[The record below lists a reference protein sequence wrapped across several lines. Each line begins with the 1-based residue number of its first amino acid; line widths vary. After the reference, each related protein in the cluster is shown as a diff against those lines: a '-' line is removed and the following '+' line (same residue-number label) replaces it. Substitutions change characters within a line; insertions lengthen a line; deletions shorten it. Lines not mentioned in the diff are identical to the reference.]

1 MAEKLTIDA
10 MWDDSPIDVSTEVN
24 FIWSIANKLRGTYQS
39 DKYKDVIIPMV
50 IIRRF
55 ECALAPT
62 KKKVLETFAAN
73 PNYPAKAMYRV
84 SGYQFYNTSGFD
96 LAELVNDSEHLAANF
111 KAYIQGFSA
120 NIQDIIRSLDF
131 DKQIDKMDKNNR
143 LLSVVKAF
151 SELDLD
157 PRTIDNVKMG
167 YIFEELI
174 RKFSENAE
182 AGDHYTGR
190 DIIKLMVNILL
201 AEGCD
206 DIFDDGKVIT
216 VLDQACG
223 TGGMLST
230 SYNFIKRYNPT
241 ADVRLFGQEIN
252 PESYA
257 ICLAE
262 MMIKGQ
268 NAENICFQDT
278 MLADR
283 FKGTKMRFVIMNPPF
298 GTAWGGKD
306 APEGVEAAVNAEHKK
321 VESRWKAGL
330 PGTGD
335 MQMLFLQ
342 SAIDK
347 MDDNFG
353 RAAIIENGSPMV
365 NGGTASGESQIRR
378 WMLENDLIEAIIALP
393 IDLFYN
399 TGIATYI
406 WVFSKNKR
414 PERKGKV
421 QLIDASSFFHKLRK
435 ALGDK
440 KNEISPEDRSAITK
454 LYADFEPGEFCKIY
468 RNEEFLYREYV
479 VMQPLQRSYAITPER
494 IEAMLSKGSLS
505 GLYDAAK
512 VDELENAEEL
522 TGKDLK
528 KLEAFQNNKP
538 VFDAIVAALQD
549 AVSYTVYYSPAAFM
563 PVLAQVLGSGLPV
576 PVGEEPKPLAD
587 KKLMEK
593 IADGLSVMDKKAEIQ
608 RDRKGNI
615 LYDKE
620 TKDTEIVPFEESI
633 DTYMAREVFPHVP
646 DAKAFFEEN
655 LGAKK
660 PVIKTGAEIPFTR
673 HFYKYQQPAPSEE
686 LETKFMELERSV
698 SERVSKLFE

>member
-1 MAEKLTIDA
+1 MAKKIIDA
-10 MWDDSPIDVSTEVN
+10 MWDDSPIDVSAEVN

-62 KKKVLETFAAN
+62 KAKVLEQFKAN
-73 PNYPAKAMYRV
+73 PKYPAKAMYRI
-84 SGYQFYNTSGFD
+84 SGYKFYNTSDYD
-96 LAELVNDSEHLAANF
+96 LAELVNDSDHLAANF

-120 NIQDIIRSLDF
+120 NIQDIIKSLDF

-157 PRTIDNVKMG
+157 PVTIDNVRMG

-216 VLDQACG
+216 ILDQACG

-268 NAENICFQDT
+268 NAENICYQDS
-278 MLADR
+278 MKADR
-283 FKGTKMRFVIMNPPF
+283 FRGTKMRFVIENPPF
-298 GTAWGGKD
+298 GTPWGGKD
-306 APEGVEAAVNAEHKK
+306 AAEGVEQAVQAEYKK
-321 VESRWKAGL
+321 GFDGRWGAGL
-330 PGTGD
+330 PGSGD

-347 MDDNFG
+347 MDDNLG
-353 RAAIIENGSPMV
+353 RAAIIENGSPLFA
-365 NGGTASGESQIRR
+365 GGTSSGESQIRR

-393 IDLFYN
+393 VDLFYN

-406 WVFSKNKR
+406 WVLSKNKR
-414 PERKGKV
+414 PERKGKI
-421 QLIDASSFFHKLRK
+421 QLIDASSFFKKLRK

-440 KNEISPEDRSAITK
+440 KNEISPEDRTAITRI
-454 LYADFEPGEFCKIY
+454 YADFEENEFCKIY
-468 RNEEFLYREYV
+468 PNEEFIYREYV
-479 VMQPLQRSYAITPER
+479 VMQPLQRSYTITEER
-494 IEAMLSKGSLS
+494 IEAMLAKGSLS
-505 GLYDAAK
+505 FLYDQTK
-512 VDELENAEEL
+512 VDELESLEEP

-528 KLEAFQNNKP
+528 KLESYQSNQAIYE
-538 VFDAIVAALQD
+538 AIVAVLKA
-549 AVSYTVYYSPAAFM
+549 AVSDKVYYSPAAFM
-563 PVLAQVLGSGLPV
+563 PVLTKVLASV
-576 PVGEEPKPLAD
+576 TDD
-587 KKLMEK
+587 KKLLEK

-615 LYDKE
+615 IYDKE
-620 TKDTEIVPFEESI
+620 TKDTELVKFGESI
-633 DTYMAREVFPHVP
+633 DEYMAREVLPHIP
-646 DAKAFFEEN
+646 DAAAFFEEN
-655 LGAKK
+655 LAAKK

-673 HFYKYQQPAPSEE
+673 YFYMYQKPTASDV
-686 LETKFMELERSV
+686 LEAQFMELELSV
-698 SERVSKLFE
+698 SERITKLFE

>member
-230 SYNFIKRYNPT
+230 SYNFIKR
-241 ADVRLFGQEIN
+241 
-252 PESYA
+252 
-257 ICLAE
+257 AE

-330 PGTGD
+330 PGSGD

-353 RAAIIENGSPMV
+353 RAAIIENGSPLFT
-365 NGGTASGESQIRR
+365 GGTASGESQIRR
-378 WMLENDLIEAIIALP
+378 WMLESDLIEAIIALP

-406 WVFSKNKR
+406 WVLSKNKR

-549 AVSYTVYYSPAAFM
+549 AVSDTVYYSPAAFM
-563 PVLAQVLGSGLPV
+563 PVLAQVLGNGLPV

>member
-1 MAEKLTIDA
+1 MVGKQVIDA
-10 MWDDSPIDVSTEVN
+10 MWDDSPIDVSAEVN

-62 KKKVLETFAAN
+62 KAKVVEMFKAN
-73 PNYPAKAMYRV
+73 PNYPAKAMYRL
-84 SGYQFYNTSGFD
+84 SGFQFYNTSEFD
-96 LAELVNDSEHLAANF
+96 LAELVNDSDHLAANF

-120 NIQDIIRSLDF
+120 NIQDIIKSLDF

-151 SELDLD
+151 SELDLN
-157 PRTIDNVKMG
+157 PITIDNVRMG

-268 NAENICFQDT
+268 NAENICYQDT
-278 MLADR
+278 MKKDR
-283 FKGTKMRFVIMNPPF
+283 FKDTKMRFVIENPPF
-298 GTAWGGKD
+298 GTPWGGKD
-306 APEGVEAAVNAEHKK
+306 AAEGVEQAVQEEYAKGFDG
-321 VESRWKAGL
+321 RWGAGL
-330 PGTGD
+330 PGSGD

-347 MDDNFG
+347 MDDNVG
-353 RAAIIENGSPMV
+353 RAAIIENGSPLFS
-365 NGGTASGESQIRR
+365 GGTASGESQIRR

-393 IDLFYN
+393 TDLFYN

-406 WVFSKNKR
+406 WVLSKNKR

-440 KNEISPEDRSAITK
+440 KNEISPEDRTAITK
-454 LYADFEPGEFCKIY
+454 LYADFTENECCKIY
-468 RNEEFLYREYV
+468 PNEEFIYREYV
-479 VMQPLQRSYAITPER
+479 VMQPLQRSYSITAER
-494 IEAMLSKGSLS
+494 IEAMLTKGSLS
-505 GLYDAAK
+505 SLYDQAK
-512 VDELENAEEL
+512 VDELESLEEP
-522 TGKDLK
+522 TGKDVK
-528 KLEAFQNNKP
+528 KLEAYQNNFP
-538 VFDAIVAALQD
+538 VYEAIIAALNA
-549 AVSYTVYYSPAAFM
+549 AVSDEVYYSPAAFM
-563 PVLAQVLGSGLPV
+563 PVLTKALATAT
-576 PVGEEPKPLAD
+576 AD
-587 KKLMEK
+587 KKLLEK

-615 LYDKE
+615 IYDKE
-620 TKDTEIVPFEESI
+620 TKDTELVKI
-633 DTYMAREVFPHVP
+633 DDYMAREVLPHIP
-646 DAKAFFEEN
+646 DAVAFFEEN

-660 PVIKTGAEIPFTR
+660 PVVKTGAEIPFTR
-673 HFYKYQQPAPSEE
+673 YFYKYQNPTASEE
-686 LETKFMELERSV
+686 LESKFMELERSV
-698 SERVSKLFE
+698 SDRVAKLFG